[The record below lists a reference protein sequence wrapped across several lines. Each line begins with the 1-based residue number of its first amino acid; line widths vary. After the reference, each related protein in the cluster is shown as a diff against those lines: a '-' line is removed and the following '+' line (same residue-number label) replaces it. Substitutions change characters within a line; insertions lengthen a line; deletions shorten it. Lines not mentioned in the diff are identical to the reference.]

1 MINIWGVNDPSHT
14 AAPPPEWGHTHTL
27 TRVPCPWMM
36 CEPLRVAPHFQ
47 VDKHIP
53 GMTVLETLQF
63 AQTCQVWGG
72 CVWNVVRPGKNDS
85 ETGVALIVYRR
96 CVVPCYVP
104 PTMMPLLPHPSSQ
117 TGMVPENYSFVSQ
130 IQTAVAA
137 AAAGPSTEGATPATP
152 ASAVGTG
159 ASGLSSCSSFPL
171 DSDEGQFL
179 RLLDE
184 VKSVKGIQVWSVECE
199 GRASRSPGHS
209 EGGYP
214 SH

>member
-1 MINIWGVNDPSHT
+1 
-14 AAPPPEWGHTHTL
+14 
-27 TRVPCPWMM
+27 
-36 CEPLRVAPHFQ
+36 
-47 VDKHIP
+47 
-53 GMTVLETLQF
+53 
-63 AQTCQVWGG
+63 
-72 CVWNVVRPGKNDS
+72 
-85 ETGVALIVYRR
+85 
-96 CVVPCYVP
+96 
-104 PTMMPLLPHPSSQ
+104 
-117 TGMVPENYSFVSQ
+117 MVPENYSFVSQ

-159 ASGLSSCSSFPL
+159 ASGLSSSSSFPL

-199 GRASRSPGHS
+199 GRASRSSGHS

-214 SH
+214 TEECTISSPLPPRRCRFWSS